1 MIKTFKHKGLRLYFE
16 SGKTNGIQAAHSRK
30 IRLILARLNA
40 SRTPQDMAL
49 PGLRLH
55 QLKGELKGSWAVDVS
70 GNWRIV
76 FSFDGP
82 DIINVDYLDYH

>member
-1 MIKTFKHKGLRLYFE
+1 MIKTFKHKGLRLFFE
-16 SGKTNGIQAAHSRK
+16 SGRTSGIQAAHIKK

-40 SRTPQDMAL
+40 STKPQDMAL

-55 QLKGELKGSWAVDVS
+55 PLKGELKGSWAADVS

-76 FSFDGP
+76 FSFDGQ
-82 DIINVDYLDYH
+82 DIINVDYVDYH